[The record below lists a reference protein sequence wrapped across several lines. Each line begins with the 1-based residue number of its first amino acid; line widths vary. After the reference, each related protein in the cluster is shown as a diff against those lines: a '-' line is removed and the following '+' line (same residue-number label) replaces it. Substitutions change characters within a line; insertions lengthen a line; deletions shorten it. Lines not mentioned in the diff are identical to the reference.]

1 MSGAEPAGRGTTIF
15 TGRVGK
21 DGPAVIADILKPVA
35 AMPDRS
41 ARLVSM
47 VSLAIQ
53 AVHDD
58 AQSYVNPGLCAM
70 TGCPLWVKSRH
81 MQCKQACLLYPRKR
95 TCAVQ

>member
-58 AQSYVNPGLCAM
+58 AQSYVNPGLRAM
-70 TGCPLWVKSRH
+70 TAGPLWSKADICSAQRH
-81 MQCKQACLLYPRKR
+81 GCAPWRR
-95 TCAVQ
+95 TGRLA